1 MKCLVE
7 LLNKEAKDYFLKGS
21 SYFSNNMPKYIKFDT
36 ILCNVN
42 SLLDGKYYR
51 QNGRDLFG
59 SPPSGLSDVNY
70 NFATN
75 KDGRFAWRPLELI
88 HPAIYVSLV
97 NLICEDSNMV
107 LQKNSITLRISAKF
121 QTSVS
126 SIGFRRILKKEL
138 SILLILP

>member
-7 LLNKEAKDYFLKGS
+7 LSNKEAKDYFLKGS

-42 SLLDGKYYR
+42 SLLDGKYYPH
-51 QNGRDLFG
+51 FG
-59 SPPSGLSDVNY
+59 SSPSGLSDVNY

-107 LQKNSITLRISAKF
+107 LQKNSITLRISVKF
-121 QTSVS
+121 QTSAS
-126 SIGFRRILKKEL
+126 SIGFRWY
-138 SILLILP
+138 

>member
-7 LLNKEAKDYFLKGS
+7 LSNKEAKDYFLKGI
-21 SYFSNNMPKYIKFDT
+21 SYFNSNMPKYIKFDT
-36 ILCNVN
+36 ILYNIS

-51 QNGRDLFG
+51 QNGRDLFECL
-59 SPPSGLSDVNY
+59 PSGLSDVNY

-126 SIGFRRILKKEL
+126 SIGFRWY
-138 SILLILP
+138 